1 MTRRMAIA
9 ALALA
14 GFFISLYLT
23 LFKLGAIGSLCCTV
37 GSCDTVNLS
46 GWGSF
51 LGIPVAAWGM
61 GFYALVFAIAF
72 AGAHDRW
79 GQHRL
84 VAPALVALTGWGVL
98 FSAWLT
104 WLELFVIHAIC
115 MWCVISALIVVVLF
129 GLAMAELRAAR
140 PT

>member
-1 MTRRMAIA
+1 MAIA

-23 LFKLGAIGSLCCTV
+23 LFKLGAIGALSCTV

-51 LGIPVAAWGM
+51 LGVPVAAWGM
-61 GFYALVFAIAF
+61 GFYALAFAIAF
-72 AGAHDRW
+72 AGVHDRW
-79 GQHRL
+79 ADHRL

-115 MWCVISALIVVVLF
+115 MWCVISAGIVVVMA
-129 GLAMAELRAAR
+129 GLSWWEMRDGRRTVEG
-140 PT
+140 

>member
-23 LFKLGAIGSLCCTV
+23 LFKLGVVGSLSCAV

-46 GWGSF
+46 GWGTF
-51 LGIPVAAWGM
+51 LGLPVAAWGM
-61 GFYALVFAIAF
+61 GFYALTFAIAF

-79 GQHRL
+79 SGSRL
-84 VAPALVALTGWGVL
+84 VAPALVALTGWGIV

-115 MWCVISALIVVVLF
+115 MWCVISAGIVAVMF
-129 GLAMAELRAAR
+129 GASIWEMRATR
-140 PT
+140 S